1 MIQNFYNS
9 VSEKV
14 NTNNATSVDKIQA
27 MKLIDFVNSH
37 YLNQKVVTPTR
48 EDNILDYVFTNKD
61 NFVKDIEV
69 EINLYIS
76 DHNTIIS
83 DVDMTEI
90 TNTEDKKVNHCD
102 TVIPEYNLMDA
113 TEEQWTKAKEW
124 LEAIDLNDVN
134 NDDLIKELENMV
146 MNIRQPNN

>member
-1 MIQNFYNS
+1 MNQWLINLRNETEDPTIYITGDFNLKFLKDWNYEVIQNFYNS

-48 EDNILDYVFTNKD
+48 EDNILDYVFTKKE
-61 NFVKDIEV
+61 NFVKYIKV
-69 EINLYIS
+69 EINLYLS

-83 DVDMTEI
+83 EIDMTEI
-90 TNTEDKKVNHCD
+90 VNTEDK
-102 TVIPEYNLMDA
+102 
-113 TEEQWTKAKEW
+113 
-124 LEAIDLNDVN
+124 
-134 NDDLIKELENMV
+134 
-146 MNIRQPNN
+146 